1 MYVLAPQLCLKTVP
15 DDAARLGGMMR
26 AVFGEEG
33 ADAHRGGRGAGGVL
47 CFHSYSLGSVR
58 VSDVC
63 GLLIFIHSFADRI
76 F

>member
-1 MYVLAPQLCLKTVP
+1 
-15 DDAARLGGMMR
+15 MMR